1 MAAVAK
7 VVNRNA
13 TIKSCELA
21 AGKGRKGATID
32 RRKLATVAARIVL
45 GCTAV
50 LCWTAP
56 LVPAVWVNLD
66 AARSQ
71 GNTWAVFAIASV
83 VFGAVCVENAIEC
96 RGVVKRTLFVFLATF
111 FLCLNVFNAL
121 GNAAAHSEDSRDL
134 RSSQIRAFAAIE
146 QQRSQWSQARKA
158 QAGVAGDAT
167 PESVEAEIQADK
179 AKDASRWQS
188 TANCNPEKITA
199 GPSRAFCSNLAQ
211 LAAKKAAALRRD
223 ELDGKIVELDA
234 KLGAGAPPE
243 SADPFAANVAR
254 MLDLL
259 GYTITD
265 DGKVLIASLRDWGKA
280 AGVELLAGFGPSAL
294 LLILWRITG
303 PRQSA
308 PLLGRKAP
316 APAKEKSPP
325 SLPEPETAPRQL
337 ATAALDGDA
346 EIAAFITRYLE
357 FCPGEHIAAGQLFQ
371 MWKQE
376 CSEHGRGAGSQKSFA
391 ARVKRRVQHERNS
404 GRPRYIGVRCKTA
417 DAPRLRVVSP

>member
-1 MAAVAK
+1 MVAK
-7 VVNRNA
+7 VVEWNA

-21 AGKGRKGATID
+21 ASKGRKPATID
-32 RRKLATVAARIVL
+32 RRRFATIAARITL

-56 LVPAVWVNLD
+56 LVPAVWINLD

-134 RSSQIRAFAAIE
+134 RSSQIRAFATSE
-146 QQRSQWSQARKA
+146 KQRSQWSQARKA

-167 PESVEAEIQADK
+167 PESVEAEIQAAK

-199 GPSRAFCSNLAQ
+199 GPSRVFCSNLAQ

-223 ELDGKIVELDA
+223 ELDAKIAELDA

-254 MLDLL
+254 MLGLL
-259 GYTITD
+259 GYTVTD
-265 DGKVLIASLRDWGKA
+265 DGNVLIASLRDWGKA

-303 PRQSA
+303 PRQST
-308 PLLGRKAP
+308 PMPGRKAP
-316 APAKEKSPP
+316 ALAKEKRPP
-325 SLPEPETAPRQL
+325 SLPETETAPQL
-337 ATAALDGDA
+337 PAMAALDGDT
-346 EIAAFITRYLE
+346 EIAAFITRHLE

-376 CSEHGRGAGSQKSFA
+376 CSEHGREAGSQKSFA
-391 ARVKRRVQHERNS
+391 ARVKRRVRHERNS

-417 DAPRLRVVSP
+417 DTPRLRVVSP

>member
-1 MAAVAK
+1 MAVAAK
-7 VVNRNA
+7 AASRNA

-21 AGKGRKGATID
+21 AGKGRKAATID
-32 RRKLATVAARIVL
+32 RRRLATIAARIAL
-45 GCTAV
+45 GCTAA

-56 LVPAVWVNLD
+56 LVPAVWINLD

-71 GNTWAVFAIASV
+71 GNTWAAFAMASV

-111 FLCLNVFNAL
+111 FLGLNIFNAL

-134 RSSQIRAFAAIE
+134 RTAQIRAFAAFE

-167 PESVEAEIQADK
+167 PESIEAEIQAAK
-179 AKDASRWQS
+179 ARDALRWQS
-188 TANCNPEKITA
+188 TGNCNPEKITA
-199 GPSRAFCSNLAQ
+199 GPSRAFCANLAQ

-254 MLDLL
+254 MLGLL
-259 GYTITD
+259 GYTVTD

-303 PRQSA
+303 PRPSA
-308 PLLGRKAP
+308 PMLKRKAP
-316 APAKEKSPP
+316 TPAKEKN
-325 SLPEPETAPRQL
+325 SLPELETAPQQP
-337 ATAALDGDA
+337 AIAALDSDA

-376 CSEHGRGAGSQKSFA
+376 CSEHGREAGSQKSFA
-391 ARVKRRVQHERNS
+391 ARVKRRVRHERNN
-404 GRPRYIGVRCKTA
+404 GRPRYIGVRFKTA
-417 DAPRLRVVSP
+417 DAPRLRVVSL